1 MIKKKKKKH
10 DKIVLLAK
18 SNLNNIEVLIS
29 KVLINSVISHEEFVL
44 LSNALKLKDL
54 IKFIEDFSLFIK

>member
-1 MIKKKKKKH
+1 MIKKKKNKRH
-10 DKIVLLAK
+10 KIVLLAK
-18 SNLNNIEVLIS
+18 SNLNNIEVKIS
-29 KVLINSVISHEEFVL
+29 KVLINSVISHEEFVF